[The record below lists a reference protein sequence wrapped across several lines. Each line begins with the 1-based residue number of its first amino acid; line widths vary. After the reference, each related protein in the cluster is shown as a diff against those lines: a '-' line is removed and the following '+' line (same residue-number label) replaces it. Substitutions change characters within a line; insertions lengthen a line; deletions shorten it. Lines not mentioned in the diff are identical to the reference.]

1 MSVQSIRTVAVV
13 GCGTIGLSW
22 AALYA
27 VNGLETR
34 VFDTD
39 PSAERRLLTFLTS
52 ANDTFTRLKQFEES
66 PGLNILDSFVTFTTS
81 LAEAVANADLI
92 QENVPEVLSL
102 KRQVSCQIDDLAK
115 PSALI
120 ISSTSGTAP
129 SQIQPSLARHPERYL
144 TGHPFNPP
152 HLIPLVELMPGPAT
166 STSCVEA
173 ACDFYANQIVGKKP
187 VVVRKEIAGQIA
199 ERLQSAL
206 LREVFY
212 LLQENVASVADIDAA
227 ITDGP
232 GLRWGVMGISELFHL
247 GGGKPTETEPGGIKG
262 FVDKFVA
269 NSDFMKWNNAVE
281 GQNMVIDKPLR
292 DKWTCGT
299 LHMVEG
305 KSYEQ
310 LVEER
315 DNGVIEVLNARQR
328 S

>member
-1 MSVQSIRTVAVV
+1 MSVPRIKTVAVV

-34 VFDTD
+34 VFDAD
-39 PSAERRLLTFLTS
+39 PSAEQRLTAFLIG
-52 ANDTFTRLKQFEES
+52 ANDTFTRLKQFEKS
-66 PGLNILDSFVTFTTS
+66 PGRNKLVKFVTFTTS
-81 LAEAVANADLI
+81 LVDAVADADLI

-102 KRQVSCQIDDLAK
+102 KCQVSSRIDELAK

-129 SQIQPSLARHPERYL
+129 SQIQPSLEKHPERYL

-152 HLIPLVELMPGPAT
+152 HLVPLVELMPGPGT
-166 STSCVEA
+166 SASCVEA
-173 ACDFYANQIVGKKP
+173 AADFYANQIVGKKP
-187 VVVRKEIAGQIA
+187 IVVRKEITGQIA

-212 LLQENVASVADIDAA
+212 LLKQGVASVADIDAA
-227 ITDGP
+227 IMNGP

-247 GGGKPTETEPGGIKG
+247 GGGKPTETGLGGIES
-262 FVDKFVA
+262 FVDKFIA

-292 DKWTCGT
+292 DKWTRGT
-299 LHMVEG
+299 LDMVHG

-310 LVEER
+310 LVQER
-315 DNGVIEVLNARQR
+315 DSGVIEVLNARLKN
-328 S
+328 

>member
-1 MSVQSIRTVAVV
+1 MSAPRVRTVAVV

-39 PSAERRLLTFLTS
+39 PSAEQRLLTFLAS
-52 ANDTFTRLKQFEES
+52 ANDTFIRLKQFEKS
-66 PGLNILDSFVTFTTS
+66 PGLNRLASFVTFTTS
-81 LAEAVANADLI
+81 LAEAVTNAHLI

-102 KRQVSCQIDDLAK
+102 KCQVSSRIDELAK
-115 PSALI
+115 PNALI
-120 ISSTSGTAP
+120 VSSTSGTAP
-129 SQIQPSLARHPERYL
+129 SQIQPSLRRHPERYL

-152 HLIPLVELMPGPAT
+152 HLIPLVELMPGPTT
-166 STSCVEA
+166 SASCLEA
-173 ACDFYANQIVGKKP
+173 ATYFYRYQIVGKRP

-206 LREVFY
+206 LREVLY
-212 LLQENVASVADIDAA
+212 LLKEDVASVCDIDAA

-269 NSDFMKWNNAVE
+269 NSDFMKWNHAVE
-281 GQNMVIDKPLR
+281 GQNMAIDKPLR

-299 LHMVEG
+299 LDMVEG